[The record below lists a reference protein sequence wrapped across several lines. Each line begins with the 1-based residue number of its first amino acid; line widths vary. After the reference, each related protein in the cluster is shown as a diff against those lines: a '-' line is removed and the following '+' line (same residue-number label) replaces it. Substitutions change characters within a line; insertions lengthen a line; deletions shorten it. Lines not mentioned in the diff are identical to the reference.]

1 MTFTLRMPSP
11 EIWRGAGGL
20 YSSFELQLL
29 VVEFVWPVLCAVV
42 YRPPK
47 YNSTS
52 FLRTFSQNM
61 INS

>member
-11 EIWRGAGGL
+11 EIWGGL

-29 VVEFVWPVLCAVV
+29 VVAFVWPVLCAVV

-47 YNSTS
+47 YNFTS
-52 FLRTFSQNM
+52 FLLTFSQNM